1 MSASV
6 ATGNS
11 LPPLFARLMSFPAA
25 CFILTLVADMIYARS
40 YNMMWESF
48 AVWLLAFGLLAALPF
63 VLIGLFQALGQH
75 LWPSMASRV
84 GYAIALLL
92 SIINVFIHSRDGY
105 TAVVP
110 GGIALSAIVVVVL
123 LAMWIV
129 DVITAPRRRAGI

>member
-6 ATGNS
+6 ATS
-11 LPPLFARLMSFPAA
+11 SSRPPLFARLMSFPAA

-40 YNMMWESF
+40 YDMMWESF
-48 AVWLLAFGLLAALPF
+48 SVWLLTFGLLAALPF
-63 VLIGLFQALGQH
+63 VLIGLFQALAQR

-84 GYAIALLL
+84 GYAIVLLL

-110 GGIALSAIVVVVL
+110 GGITLSAIVVVL
-123 LAMWIV
+123 LFAMWIV
-129 DVITAPRRRAGI
+129 DVVTAPRRRAGI